1 MNKTQFQAISY
12 ILSGDQSDEDKLQL
26 INAAL
31 ETDLSDRAKAKALKE
46 KIIGN
51 DTIEI
56 EVTDGLTTVT
66 FSDTGATASSFG
78 LAFIATLLAVI
89 NDRALSGFLPEP
101 KQPKTASAG
110 KRDGLAS
117 PAPGRTLPVTGK
129 NY

>member
-1 MNKTQFQAISY
+1 MNKTQYQAISY
-12 ILSGDQSDEDKLQL
+12 VLAGEQSDEDKLLL

-56 EVTDGLTTVT
+56 EVNADTTTVT
-66 FSDTGATASSFG
+66 FSDAGATASSFG
-78 LAFIATLLAVI
+78 LAFITTLLAVI
-89 NDRALSGFLPEP
+89 NERAIAQFLPEP
-101 KQPKTASAG
+101 KQPKTASSA
-110 KRDGLAS
+110 KRDGAGS
-117 PAPGRTLPVTGK
+117 PAPTRSLPIRGG

>member
-1 MNKTQFQAISY
+1 MNKTQYQAISAV
-12 ILSGDQSDEDKLQL
+12 LAGDQSDEDKLLL

-31 ETDLSDRAKAKALKE
+31 ETDLSDRANAKALKE

-56 EVTDGLTTVT
+56 EVNGDAATVT

-78 LAFIATLLAVI
+78 LAFITTLLAVI
-89 NDRALSGFLPEP
+89 NDRALSKFLPEV
-101 KQPKTASAG
+101 KQPKTASAS
-110 KRDGLAS
+110 KRDGNGS
-117 PAPGRTLPVTGK
+117 PAPTRSLPICNG